1 MGQEML
7 FITLPDMRR
16 LRQLVECSKWFLKRE
31 VPRIQVLEAQLDR
44 AVVVQ
49 VERIQS
55 DVVTVNSQ
63 VCVKELDVATEAAYT
78 LVFPP
83 DADVKRNRISILAPL
98 GTALLGRSAGHI
110 IATRTASGRRRLEVK
125 KILYQPGAAADE
137 ALSGISNARDL
148 LSACGERNDPGL
160 CSG

>member
-16 LRQLVECSKWFLKRE
+16 LRRLVECSKWCLKRE
-31 VPRIQVLEAQLDR
+31 VQRIQALEAQLDR

-55 DVVTVNSQ
+55 DVVTMNSQ
-63 VCVKELDVATEAAYT
+63 VCVKDVDVATEATYT

-83 DADVKRNRISILAPL
+83 DVDIERNRISILAPL
-98 GTALLGRSAGHI
+98 GTALLGRRAGHI
-110 IATRTASGRRRLEVK
+110 IAPRTASARRRLEVK

-137 ALSGISNARDL
+137 ALSSISNSRDV

-160 CSG
+160 RSG